1 MITREV
7 YCVET
12 PGNCTSEFLIEGLLS
27 QSFQLPFQQEG
38 RIKAIGIRK
47 SKDDYFV
54 KLENF
59 IRKACLKKV

>member
-47 SKDDYFV
+47 SKDDYFD